1 MFIDD
6 DFDPKT
12 KQPKLK
18 DLDPMSV
25 SELEEYITSMKLEII
40 RVETDIAKK
49 KAHQD
54 AVSSLFK
61 S

>member
-6 DFDPKT
+6 DLDPKT

-25 SELEEYITSMKLEII
+25 SELEEYITSMKSEII

-61 S
+61 

>member
-6 DFDPKT
+6 DLDPKT

-25 SELEEYITSMKLEII
+25 SELEEYITSMKSEII
-40 RVETDIAKK
+40 RVEADIAKK

-61 S
+61 